1 LPRVLLTNDDGVDRP
16 GIRAFR
22 ASLIDAGLDVTTIAP
37 AANESGVSG
46 AVTVHRDVELRPL
59 EHGRHPVYACTGTP
73 VDCVRIGLLS
83 DVAPDVALV
92 VSGINHGTNLGDDT
106 AYSGTVGAAI
116 EAAHLRRCGI
126 AFSQQ
131 SDDHQVGL
139 LERGGHSFPLAPVAA
154 AIARRAA
161 ERPGRDG
168 SILNVNL
175 PSRLD
180 TATPMQ
186 VARLGRRSYPPGW
199 LAPYEEHGAGGV
211 LRFQPYAGL
220 SEESPWHETD
230 ADVDFTAVLA
240 GRIAVT
246 PMSLL
251 DGRSGAPAVEW
262 LAALDL
268 PPVVADAVVALDSAF
283 VVHPGRG
290 R

>member
-1 LPRVLLTNDDGVDRP
+1 MPRVLLTNDDGVDRD
-16 GIRAFR
+16 GIRALR
-22 ASLIDAGLDVTTIAP
+22 DSLIDAGLDVTTIAP
-37 AANESGVSG
+37 AANRSGVSG
-46 AVTVHRDVELRPL
+46 AVTVHHDVELRPL
-59 EHGRHPVYACTGTP
+59 EDGQHPVYSCTGTP

-83 DVAPDVALV
+83 DLAPGVALV
-92 VSGINHGTNLGDDT
+92 VSGINHGINLGDET

-116 EAAHLRRCGI
+116 EAGHLGRCGI

-131 SDDHQVGL
+131 SRSHQIGL
-139 LERGGHSFPLAPVAA
+139 IERGGHSFPLAPVAA

-161 ERPGRDG
+161 ERPGREG

-180 TATPMQ
+180 AAMPMQ
-186 VARLGRRSYPPGW
+186 VARLGRRFYPPGW
-199 LAPYEEHGAGGV
+199 LTPYEEQCEGGV

-220 SEESPWHETD
+220 SEESPRHETD
-230 ADVDFTAVLA
+230 PDVDFAALLA

-246 PMSLL
+246 PMPLL
-251 DGRSGAPAVEW
+251 DGHSGEPAVDW
-262 LAALDL
+262 LTALDL
-268 PPVVADAVVALDSAF
+268 PAVVAEAVAVLDSAF

>member
-1 LPRVLLTNDDGVDRP
+1 MPRVLLTNDDGVDRP
-16 GIRAFR
+16 GLRAFR
-22 ASLIDAGLDVTTIAP
+22 DSLIVAGLDVTTIAP
-37 AANESGVSG
+37 AANMSGVSG

-59 EHGRHPVYACTGTP
+59 EGGHHPVFACTGTP

-92 VSGINHGTNLGDDT
+92 VAGINHGINLGDDT
-106 AYSGTVGAAI
+106 AYSGTVGAAT
-116 EAAHLRRCGI
+116 EAAHLGRCGI

-131 SDDHQVGL
+131 SDDHQIGL

-168 SILNVNL
+168 SILSVNL

-180 TATPMQ
+180 PALPVQ

-199 LAPYEEHGAGGV
+199 LTPYEQRGAGGV

-230 ADVDFTAVLA
+230 ADVDFAAVLA

-246 PMSLL
+246 PLPLL
-251 DGRSGAPAVEW
+251 DGRSGEPAVEW
-262 LAALDL
+262 LEALDL
-268 PPVVADAVVALDSAF
+268 PAVVAEAVAALDSAY
-283 VVHPGRG
+283 VVHPGSG